1 MQSISTAAN
10 SQAASLEETAASLE
24 EITSNIT
31 NNTQTTTK
39 MASYGEKVKESI
51 KIGQDLANKTVS
63 SMEDINKQALAINE
77 AIGVI
82 DQYCIPNKYSKS
94 KCCC

>member
-39 MASYGEKVKESI
+39 MASYGEKVKKSI
-51 KIGQDLANKTVS
+51 KLDKI
-63 SMEDINKQALAINE
+63 
-77 AIGVI
+77 
-82 DQYCIPNKYSKS
+82 
-94 KCCC
+94 

>member
-31 NNTQTTTK
+31 NNTQTTANIVTGK
-39 MASYGEKVKESI
+39 Q
-51 KIGQDLANKTVS
+51 IGRAHV
-63 SMEDINKQALAINE
+63 
-77 AIGVI
+77 
-82 DQYCIPNKYSKS
+82 
-94 KCCC
+94 

>member
-1 MQSISTAAN
+1 MLLHKLYLIIKSWDYFKENANILSFNMQSISTAAN

-39 MASYGEKVKESI
+39 MASYGEK
-51 KIGQDLANKTVS
+51 
-63 SMEDINKQALAINE
+63 
-77 AIGVI
+77 
-82 DQYCIPNKYSKS
+82 
-94 KCCC
+94 